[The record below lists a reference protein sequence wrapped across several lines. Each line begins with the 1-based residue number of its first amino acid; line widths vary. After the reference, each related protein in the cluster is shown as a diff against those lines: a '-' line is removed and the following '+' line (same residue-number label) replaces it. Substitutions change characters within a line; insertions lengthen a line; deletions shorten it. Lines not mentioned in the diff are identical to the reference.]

1 MISPRLAI
9 YAIAALALIGGIWY
23 VKRLH
28 ATAARVPVL
37 ERQVAQERANMAA
50 LQAARAHELK
60 IAKDASDGYQ
70 KELQRLELERSNTPV
85 VRLCKPVRNPAVSAS
100 AGTASGPN
108 AAEAGRE
115 PQPIAGDSEP
125 GPDIGA
131 ALIEYGLACEANGLQ
146 LDRLQE
152 WVKSR

>member
-1 MISPRLAI
+1 MISPRLVI

-50 LQAARAHELK
+50 LQAAKAHELK

-70 KELQRLELERSNTPV
+70 KDLQRLELERSNAPV

-108 AAEAGRE
+108 
-115 PQPIAGDSEP
+115 AGDSEP

-152 WVKSR
+152 WIRSR